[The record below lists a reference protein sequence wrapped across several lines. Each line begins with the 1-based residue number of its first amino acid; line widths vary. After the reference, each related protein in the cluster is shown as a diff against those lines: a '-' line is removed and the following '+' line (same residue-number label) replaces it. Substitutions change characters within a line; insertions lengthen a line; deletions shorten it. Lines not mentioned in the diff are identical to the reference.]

1 MAEVV
6 VEIDTSKFKGGAS
19 SGGMNTGGGSSNLPK
34 RQSGGNFQRGGGSS
48 SGGTQ
53 KKSQKSNAGNTGRV
67 KQQAGK
73 ATNRPKQRAAVFQRS
88 TTTATAKKKFNI
100 SWGSFTAGA
109 AVATAAFL
117 IFGRDKK
124 KN

>member
-6 VEIDTSKFKGGAS
+6 IEIDTSKFKGGAS
-19 SGGMNTGGGSSNLPK
+19 SGSTNTGGGSSNLPK
-34 RQSGGNFQRGGGSS
+34 RQSGGGSS

-53 KKSQKSNAGNTGRV
+53 KKSQKSNAGKV

-88 TTTATAKKKFNI
+88 TTTATAKRKFNI

>member
-6 VEIDTSKFKGGAS
+6 VEIDTSKFKGSAS
-19 SGGMNTGGGSSNLPK
+19 SGSTNTGGGSSNLPK

-53 KKSQKSNAGNTGRV
+53 KKSQKSNAGKV
-67 KQQAGK
+67 KQQVGK
-73 ATNRPKQRAAVFQRS
+73 ATNRPQQRAAVFQRS
-88 TTTATAKKKFNI
+88 TTTATAKRKFNI